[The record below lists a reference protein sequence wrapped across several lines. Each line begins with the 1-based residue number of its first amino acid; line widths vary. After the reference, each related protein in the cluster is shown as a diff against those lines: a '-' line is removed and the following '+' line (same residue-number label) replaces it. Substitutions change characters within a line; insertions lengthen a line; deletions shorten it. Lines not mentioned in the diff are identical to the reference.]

1 MRLLSIITLS
11 CACTLLAQSYAIKG
25 PASPKPHEVTAIQ
38 ELTAYLARRINGKLE
53 IGGKTP
59 VTFQVGDTELAKQN
73 RCLSTELPEEKWVI
87 KSVGDQIILNGGGTR
102 GALYATYHFLED
114 YCDIHWWNDF
124 EDYVPTAS
132 SLTLPKLDASGK
144 PAFLYRDIY
153 RTATSNPKT
162 SIRNRLNRC
171 GDVPVPATLGG
182 SFNYGPPYHCH
193 TFDKYVPVDKYFKEH
208 PEYFSLDKNGKRVGG
223 QSAGQLCLTN
233 PELKKI
239 FLENL
244 LLNIKAGDEMA
255 KKAGVPAP
263 RIYEVSMNDNH
274 TKCECDNCK
283 AEAEKYNQSGLYLN
297 FVNWLAAEVKKTH
310 PDIYISTLAYF
321 YTEPPPKGGVR
332 AADNVVVK
340 LCDTKTNQAA
350 SILEPENKVFFDFV
364 AQWKGFAKHLF
375 IWDYAITFTRNTT
388 GLPFASEFHYGD
400 LYKYYYEN
408 NVSGVFWEHEEPH
421 KADMYELKFFVE
433 TKLFEDPYLDVN
445 KLIDTFMDRY
455 YGAAAPFVLQYRKL
469 IDKARKD
476 NKGFIS
482 WFPSEGAFMYI
493 TDALIPECQALFD
506 KATKAVEGDKVLT
519 ARVNHARC
527 GLDRLTCSR
536 TAPQNYHG
544 TTKKDDMADKLDVSG
559 AANRQIKAWSEW
571 CMNFPNGEALATAAA
586 NSLKAYSSTVKM
598 YPAPEKFK
606 DRNFFDFYAYSF
618 EIYNKDSTTVVKD
631 PESPVESATRID
643 VSNSHY
649 YLPPIAIGY
658 YDQDKTKTVL
668 NTHVKHS
675 TEAGYHWYCAG
686 KVKIEPN
693 GYVYVTRAWT
703 TKLQTGRKG
712 LIGNEFEIWV
722 SAKFTGPKYIPGQD
736 GQKDYIYIDRIL
748 LVEPK

>member
-1 MRLLSIITLS
+1 MRLLSIITLA
-11 CACTLLAQSYAIKG
+11 CAGALLAQSYAVKG
-25 PASPKPHEVTAIQ
+25 PASPKPHESTAMK
-38 ELTAYLARRINGKLE
+38 ELTDYLARRINGKLT
-53 IGGKTP
+53 IGGASP

-73 RCLSTELPEEKWVI
+73 KCLSTELPEEKWVI

-114 YCDIHWWNDF
+114 YCDVHWWNDF

-153 RTATSNPKT
+153 RFGAANPKT

-171 GDVPVPATLGG
+171 GDVPVPAALGG

-193 TFDKYVPVDKYFKEH
+193 TFDKYVPVDKYFKDH
-208 PEYFSLDKNGKRVGG
+208 PEYFSLVNGRRVGG
-223 QSAGQLCLTN
+223 QDRGQLCLTN

-244 LLNIKAGDEMA
+244 LLNIKEGDELA
-255 KKAGVPAP
+255 KKNGVPAP

-274 TKCECDNCK
+274 GKCDCDNCK

-310 PDIYISTLAYF
+310 PDVYISTLAYF

-340 LCDTKTNQAA
+340 LCDTKTNQAS
-350 SILEPENKVFFDFV
+350 SIFSPENKVFFDFV

-375 IWDYAITFTRNTT
+375 IWDYAITFTHNTT

-400 LYKYYYEN
+400 LYRYYLEN

-421 KADMYELKFFVE
+421 KADLYELKFFVE
-433 TKLFEDPYLDVN
+433 TKLFEDPYQDVN
-445 KLIDTFMDRY
+445 KLIALFMDRY
-455 YGAAAPFVLQYRKL
+455 YGAAAPFVLEYRKL

-476 NKGFIS
+476 NEGFVS
-482 WFPSEGAFMYI
+482 WFPSEGSFMFI
-493 TDALIPECQALFD
+493 TDENIAECQALFD
-506 KATKAVEGDKVLT
+506 KAEKAVAGDKTLT
-519 ARVNHARC
+519 ARVRHARC

-536 TAPQNYHG
+536 TAPLNYHG
-544 TTKKDDMADKLDVSG
+544 TAKNEGPAVKLDVTA
-559 AANRQIKAWSEW
+559 AANRQIVAWADW
-571 CMNFPNGEALATAAA
+571 CRNFPNGEKLAEAAA
-586 NSLKAYSSTVKM
+586 NSLKAYSNEIKL
-598 YPAPEKFK
+598 YPAPEQFK
-606 DRNFFDFYAYSF
+606 DRNFYDFYCFSF
-618 EIYNKDSTTVVKD
+618 EVYNKESTVIVKD

-649 YLPPIAIGY
+649 YLPPFAVGY
-658 YDQDKTKTVL
+658 YDQGRANTVL
-668 NTHVKHS
+668 NTSIKPS
-675 TEAGYHWYCAG
+675 QEPGYHWYCAG
-686 KVKIEPN
+686 KVKIQPN

-703 TKLQTGRKG
+703 TKLQTGRRG
-712 LIGNEFEIWV
+712 LVGNEYEIWF
-722 SAKFTGPKYIPGQD
+722 SAKFTGPKYINGQD
-736 GQKDYIYIDRIL
+736 GQKDYIYIDRML